1 MSNSFKKE
9 NLMKLKSAFMAIIT
23 LLVLASCATSPLGR
37 TQMMMLPDNQM
48 NAMGVKSF
56 ATYKQKLP
64 IEKDSTINRYVR
76 CVADAI
82 LTAANLPANQW
93 EVVVFRDNSANAFAV
108 PGNKIGVHTGL
119 LDISENQSQLATV
132 MGHEVSHVLAKHGN
146 ERASQSF
153 ALEQGLGIAQQ
164 VFLGG
169 NSNSGTNQTI
179 MGVLGLGAQFGVML
193 PFSRIHESEAD
204 EHGLYLMSAAG
215 FDPRESVRLWQNMS
229 KDGGKTPEFLS
240 THPSGQTRI
249 TRLNQAMPKAMRN
262 YNQAQASGRKPRCG

>member
-1 MSNSFKKE
+1 MYSSNANSSSD
-9 NLMKLKSAFMAIIT
+9 KS
-23 LLVLASCATSPLGR
+23 
-37 TQMMMLPDNQM
+37 TQMMMLPDDQM

-56 ATYKQKLP
+56 TTYKQKLP
-64 IEKDSTINRYVR
+64 IEKDSTINRYVS
-76 CVADAI
+76 CVANAI
-82 LTAANLPANQW
+82 LTAANLAPNQW
-93 EVVVFRDNSANAFAV
+93 EVVVFRDDSANAFAV

-132 MGHEVSHVLAKHGN
+132 IGHEVSHVLAKHGN
-146 ERASQSF
+146 ERASQQF
-153 ALEQGLGIAQQ
+153 AVQQGLGIAQQ

>member
-1 MSNSFKKE
+1 
-9 NLMKLKSAFMAIIT
+9 MAAIT
-23 LLVLASCATSPLGR
+23 LLALTSCATSPLGR

-64 IEKDSTINRYVR
+64 IEKDPTTNRYVR
-76 CVADAI
+76 CIADAI

-93 EVVVFRDNSANAFAV
+93 EVVVFRDDSANAFAV

-132 MGHEVSHVLAKHGN
+132 IGHEVSHVLAKHGN
-146 ERASQSF
+146 ERASQQF
-153 ALEQGLGIAQQ
+153 AVQQGLGIAQQ
-164 VFLGG
+164 LLLGG
-169 NSNSGTNQTI
+169 NKANSGTNQML
-179 MGVLGLGAQFGVML
+179 MGALGLGAQFGVIL

-204 EHGLYLMSAAG
+204 EYGLYLMSAAG
-215 FDPRESVRLWQNMS
+215 FDPRESIRLWQNMS
-229 KDGGKTPEFLS
+229 KGGAKQPEFLS

-249 TRLNQAMPKAMRN
+249 SRLNQAMPKAMRN

>member
-1 MSNSFKKE
+1 
-9 NLMKLKSAFMAIIT
+9 MKLKSFLIV
-23 LLVLASCATSPLGR
+23 LVLTGCATSPLGR
-37 TQMMMLPDNQM
+37 KQMMMMPDAQLNTAGAQ
-48 NAMGVKSF
+48 SF

-64 IEKDSTINRYVR
+64 IEKDPTINRYVR

-93 EVVVFRDNSANAFAV
+93 EVVVFRDDSANAFAV

-119 LDISENQSQLATV
+119 IDIAENQSQLATV
-132 MGHEVSHVLAKHGN
+132 IGHEVSHVLAKHSN
-146 ERASQSF
+146 ERASQG
-153 ALEQGLGIAQQ
+153 ALLNTGLSVAQQ
-164 VFLGG
+164 LLLGG
-169 NSNSGTNQTI
+169 SNANSGTNK
-179 MGVLGLGAQFGVML
+179 MLMSALGLGAQFGVML

-215 FDPRESVRLWQNMS
+215 FDPRESIRLWQNMS
-229 KDGGKTPEFLS
+229 KGGAKQPEFLS

-249 TRLNQAMPKAMRN
+249 NRLNQAMPKAMRN